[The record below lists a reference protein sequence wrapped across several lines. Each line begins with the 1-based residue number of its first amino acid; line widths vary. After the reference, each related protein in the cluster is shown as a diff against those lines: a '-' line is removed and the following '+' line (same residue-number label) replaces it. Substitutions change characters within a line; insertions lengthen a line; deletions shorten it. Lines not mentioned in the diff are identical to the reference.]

1 MSFHPKV
8 VGMTRD
14 GYSSPSSSSSSSSS
28 SSRRGDFPSPFFWQ
42 RRTHRIHIATARW
55 SISALLFRMALSW
68 PEAIFRWRVIKI
80 LPKQL
85 LKLGATAIMD
95 RGGVWLTTKSDHVL
109 DLRQLVK

>member
-1 MSFHPKV
+1 
-8 VGMTRD
+8 
-14 GYSSPSSSSSSSSS
+14 
-28 SSRRGDFPSPFFWQ
+28 
-42 RRTHRIHIATARW
+42 
-55 SISALLFRMALSW
+55 MALSW